1 MSESIRRVPG
11 EAAPAPDVRPIP
23 PSVVGPPLAG
33 VGVRMA
39 AAVIDIAFLFAWG
52 YLLGL
57 LFDQQAVAEA
67 GRISFRLSGGPAL
80 IWLATLFAYPI
91 LAEALIGAT
100 LGKLLLGLRVVM
112 EDGRAVGLGA
122 SAIRNLLR
130 IVDFLPFFYIAGLA
144 FMASS
149 DKRQRL
155 GDRVAQ
161 TLVVKRAW

>member
-1 MSESIRRVPG
+1 MSESIRRVPR
-11 EAAPAPDVRPIP
+11 EESPAPDVRPIP
-23 PSVVGPPLAG
+23 PRAVSPPLAG
-33 VGVRMA
+33 VGVRMV
-39 AAVIDIAFLFAWG
+39 AAVIDIAFLFACG

-80 IWLATLFAYPI
+80 IWLATLFVYPI
-91 LAEALIGAT
+91 VAEAFIGAT
-100 LGKLLLGLRVVM
+100 LGKLFLGLIVVM
-112 EDGRAVGLGA
+112 EDGRPVGLRA
-122 SAIRNLLR
+122 SVVRNLLR

-144 FMASS
+144 FMANS

-161 TLVVKRAW
+161 TLVITRA

>member
-1 MSESIRRVPG
+1 MSESVRRAPR
-11 EAAPAPDVRPIP
+11 EEAPAPDVRPIP
-23 PSVVGPPLAG
+23 PRAVAPPLAG

-80 IWLATLFAYPI
+80 IWLGSLFVYPI
-91 LAEALIGAT
+91 VAEAFIGAT
-100 LGKLLLGLRVVM
+100 LGKLLLGLIVVM
-112 EDGRAVGLGA
+112 EDGRPVDLRAAVV
-122 SAIRNLLR
+122 RNLLR
-130 IVDFLPFFYIAGLA
+130 IIDFLPFLYIAGLA

-161 TLVVKRAW
+161 TLVITRV